1 MNISWN
7 NLLVGET
14 YFTRMSGPTFGVPND
29 YKKIVIQRILYL
41 PNNEAMIFT
50 ILENGHI
57 IAFAVGGKFENT
69 PLGPRHRFWKYVPL
83 FQEPIYTEITA
94 AAA

>member
-1 MNISWN
+1 MKISWN

-14 YFTRMSGPTFGVPND
+14 YYTRMSGPTFGIPND

-50 ILENGHI
+50 ILQTGDI
-57 IAFAVGGKFENT
+57 MGFAAGGKFENT
-69 PLGPRHRFWKYVPL
+69 LLGPRNRFWNCIPT
-83 FQEPIYTEITA
+83 FQQPIYTEIPATA
-94 AAA
+94 A